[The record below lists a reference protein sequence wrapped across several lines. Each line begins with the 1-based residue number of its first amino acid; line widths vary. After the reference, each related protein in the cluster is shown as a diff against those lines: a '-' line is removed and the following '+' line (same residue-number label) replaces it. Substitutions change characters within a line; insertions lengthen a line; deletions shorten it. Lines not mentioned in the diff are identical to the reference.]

1 MTVSETGGQGH
12 GCRYVRFLSSNIL
25 AQELSVRCL
34 ESQKKNNL
42 KQEAVKCVSVQV
54 LVNNSLFRKGHFLFP
69 ADFFATVWL
78 EIDRKQVL
86 ATRSMSRETE
96 TPAEERRNHCKDV
109 CSRLKAEATFALT
122 FKFNC

>member
-1 MTVSETGGQGH
+1 MTVSETGGLGH
-12 GCRYVRFLSSNIL
+12 GCRYVRFLSSNVL

-42 KQEAVKCVSVQV
+42 KQEAVKCVSGQV

-86 ATRSMSRETE
+86 ATRSTSRERQKLLQRKGE
-96 TPAEERRNHCKDV
+96 TTARTCAHG
-109 CSRLKAEATFALT
+109 
-122 FKFNC
+122 